1 MVATIRDRWRINLHA
16 VDYVTKSARSP
27 SKYLQPAAPLLYG
40 ELNVDDE
47 GCRGDSTN
55 NAASQGV
62 SQPGGF
68 EDVDLRELVTQ
79 LLTDFGHRGESGEF
93 VEAGGTEEETQTEAA
108 NRGDKVVR
116 VSVPT

>member
-1 MVATIRDRWRINLHA
+1 MIHCGFDNALVCFSYDFHGKKGLCRCFRA
-16 VDYVTKSARSP
+16 
-27 SKYLQPAAPLLYG
+27 LLCG

-55 NAASQGV
+55 NAAGQGV

-68 EDVDLRELVTQ
+68 DDVDLRELVTQ

-93 VEAGGTEEETQTEAA
+93 VEAGSTQEETQTEAA

-116 VSVPT
+116 VSIPT